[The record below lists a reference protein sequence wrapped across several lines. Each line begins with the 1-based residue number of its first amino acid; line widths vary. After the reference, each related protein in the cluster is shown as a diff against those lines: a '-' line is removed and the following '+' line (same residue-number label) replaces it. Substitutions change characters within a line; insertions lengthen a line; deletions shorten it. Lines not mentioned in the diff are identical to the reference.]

1 MTQSLRMLVRDWR
14 AGELRVLAMALTIA
28 VAAITSVAFFADRV
42 GQGLARDAHQLL
54 GADLVLRAD
63 NPWPRSA
70 AEAIDRAGVQRAEAV
85 NFISMASGK
94 ESHLSGVKAVSEN
107 YPLRG
112 RLRIAAAPGMSD
124 APAARGPASGT
135 VWLEER
141 LVTALGAPVG
151 SRIRVGR
158 AQFEVSAV
166 LTLEPERTTGFFNIA
181 PRLMMNIAD
190 VPSTGL
196 IQPGSRVWYYLYA
209 AGTPEKI
216 KSLESSIKLE
226 RGQRID
232 NLETGRPEVRSAVD
246 RAQRFLGLTALLAAI
261 LAGVAVALGTR
272 RFVER
277 HLDGCA
283 VMRCIGATQAQLLRL
298 YTVEFLVLGLAAC
311 AAGCAIGFVAQEA
324 IAAAVAEVVRSELPP
339 PRLAPAV
346 QGFLVGLVLLLGF
359 ALPPLVQLKNV
370 PAVRV
375 MRRES
380 GKPKG
385 GTLAAYATG
394 LASLS
399 ALLVWQAGDLKL
411 GLTVVGG
418 FAAAVA
424 VFFVVAWAVV
434 RLLTHQKVIS
444 RVGQSTLRYGLANL
458 RRHARGNAVQIASL
472 ALGLTAVLLLTFT
485 RNDLVD
491 AWRRSA
497 PPDAPNRFLIGVQP
511 EQLEPLQAFFAAHR
525 IAVPELYPMVRG
537 RLIAV
542 NGRPVSEADYSE
554 ERAKR
559 LVEREFNLS
568 YMSELPDHNQIT
580 AGSWF
585 RPDEKALSVESGI
598 AERLGWKIGDQLTWA
613 VGSENFSGRITSL
626 RKLRWDSMKVNFFVI
641 TPPALLEGFPTSFIS
656 AFRLEAEAQA
666 VVSELAERFPN
677 VTVIDAAAAL
687 RQAQD
692 VIDQLIN
699 AIQFVFIFALA
710 AGLLVLYSALV
721 ATEDERRREAA
732 VMRVYGAS
740 RAQVTGTQRA
750 EFLAM
755 GVIAGLL
762 ATLGAAA
769 IGQVLARRVFE
780 LDLPPSAALWLAG
793 PAAGLALLSLNAW
806 LSSRKVLRASPAL
819 TLRDSV

>member
-1 MTQSLRMLVRDWR
+1 VKQALRMLARDWR
-14 AGELRVLAMALTIA
+14 AGELRVLALALAVA

-42 GQGLARDAHQLL
+42 GQSLARDAHQLL

-63 NPWPRSA
+63 RPWPSA
-70 AEAIDRAGVQRAEAV
+70 TAAAIERAGVQRAEAI
-85 NFISMASGK
+85 NFISMASAK
-94 ESHLSGVKAVSEN
+94 ESHLSGVKAVSDN

-112 RLRIAAAPGMSD
+112 RLRIASAPGMPD
-124 APAARGPASGT
+124 APAERGPATGT

-141 LVTALGAPVG
+141 LVSALGAPVG
-151 SRIRVGR
+151 TRIRLGR
-158 AQFEVSAV
+158 AEFEVAAV
-166 LTLEPERTTGFFNIA
+166 LTLEPERSTSFFNVA

-190 VPSTGL
+190 VPSTAL
-196 IQPGSRVWYYLYA
+196 IQTGSRVWYYLYA
-209 AGTPEKI
+209 AGPAERI
-216 KSLESSIKLE
+216 KSLQQSIKLE
-226 RGQRID
+226 RGQSLD
-232 NLETGRPEVRSAVD
+232 TLETGRPEVRSAVD

-283 VMRCIGATQAQLLRL
+283 VMRCLGATQSQLLGL
-298 YTVEFLVLGLAAC
+298 YALEFVILGVAAC

-324 IAAAVAEVVRSELPP
+324 IAATVAEVIRADLPP
-339 PRLAPAV
+339 PRLLPAV

-359 ALPPLVQLKNV
+359 ALPPLVQLRNV

-380 GKPKG
+380 GAPKG
-385 GTLAAYATG
+385 GTLVAYAAG
-394 LASLS
+394 LISLS
-399 ALLVWQAGDLKL
+399 SLLVWQAGDLKL

-424 VFFVVAWAVV
+424 VFFVVAWMFLKAMTGKRAVG
-434 RLLTHQKVIS
+434 LMPNS
-444 RVGQSTLRYGLANL
+444 MLRYGLANL
-458 RRHARGNAVQIASL
+458 RRHARSNAVQIASL

-497 PPDAPNRFLIGVQP
+497 PPDAPNRFLIGVQA
-511 EQLEPLQAFFAAHR
+511 EQLEPLQAFFAAHK
-525 IAVPELYPMVRG
+525 VPVPDLYPMVRG

-542 NGRPVSEADYSE
+542 NGKPVSEADYSE

-568 YMSELPDHNQIT
+568 YMNDLPGHNQVV
-580 AGSWF
+580 AGKWF
-585 RPDEKALSVESGI
+585 DPVAKEISVEQGI
-598 AERLGWKIGDQLTWA
+598 AERLGWRLGDELTWS
-613 VGSENFSGRITSL
+613 VGSDSFSARITSL
-626 RKLRWDSMKVNFFVI
+626 RKLRWDSMKVNFFVV
-641 TPPALLEGFPTSFIS
+641 TPPALLEGFPVSFIS
-656 AFRLEAEAQA
+656 AFHLGPEAQP
-666 VVSELAERFPN
+666 VITELAARFPN
-677 VTVIDAAAAL
+677 VTVIDAAAAV

-699 AIQFVFIFALA
+699 AVQFVFLFTLA

-755 GVIAGLL
+755 GAIAGLL

-780 LDLPPSAALWLAG
+780 LDLPPSLALWIAG
-793 PAAGLALLSLNAW
+793 PLAGLALLSLNAW